1 MLLME
6 KCSLEKQGL
15 LHLSRDPGSGWPK
28 PPRCA
33 QSSSGQSSTDRDTSL
48 HQGSPAQPFCS
59 APQHWDA
66 LILGIPWKAARGA
79 VVIAELHHAFDER
92 AVGTGIVSNWWV
104 LISLIRLMHLHT
116 SCFFDSNLAEE
127 LIKRWGKWESDN
139 LGSILG
145 LVSPSQPGSG
155 LSEMLYSNLY
165 KSCAQHQ
172 NSARVA
178 EATQANFKTEFLSSD
193 K

>member
-66 LILGIPWKAARGA
+66 LILGIPRKAARGA

-145 LVSPSQPGSG
+145 LVSPSAWLRAEWDVILKPLQVLCTTPKQCQSG
-155 LSEMLYSNLY
+155 RSNTG
-165 KSCAQHQ
+165 Q
-172 NSARVA
+172 
-178 EATQANFKTEFLSSD
+178 F
-193 K
+193 